1 MKNLKFEKPF
11 ENWNMMD
18 YFKIKDDEMKRGG
31 TWSPRLHVKSDHATH
46 ARVGLRVRVLELGIR

>member
-1 MKNLKFEKPF
+1 
-11 ENWNMMD
+11 MMD